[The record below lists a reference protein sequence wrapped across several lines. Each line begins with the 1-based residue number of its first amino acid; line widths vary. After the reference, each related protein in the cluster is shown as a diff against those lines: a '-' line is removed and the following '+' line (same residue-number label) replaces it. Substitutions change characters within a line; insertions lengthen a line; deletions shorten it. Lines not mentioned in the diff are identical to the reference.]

1 MAEERVVIATGA
13 AGGLGSKAVEQMS
26 ARGVRVIAVDLNED
40 GLQAVAGNANGGGEV
55 VPHAADVTNEDDVKG
70 VIQAALDRYGRLD
83 AIFNNAAIQGA
94 VKPFLEYEDEELWRI
109 MRVNYYAAWLG
120 MKHAIPI
127 FIENGGGVIV
137 NTGSSLAFRGW
148 KDCPA
153 YVSSKHALAGLT
165 RSIAIEYGHANVRCS
180 LLCPSSMDT
189 PMLYDVAKDVGEGD
203 ADAGYETLNSLSPNG
218 HIAPPEDVAAVGV
231 WMLLDAPPHLSGV
244 TLPVD
249 GAENAG

>member
-13 AGGLGSKAVEQMS
+13 AGGLGSRAVAQLS
-26 ARGVRVIAVDLNED
+26 ARGVRVIAVDLNAE
-40 GLQAVAGNANGGGEV
+40 GLEKVAGSANGGGEI
-55 VPHAADVTNEDDVKG
+55 VPHPADVTNEDDVKG
-70 VIQAALDRYGRLD
+70 FIKAAIDRYGRLD

-109 MRVNYYAAWLG
+109 MRVNLYAAWLG
-120 MKHAIPI
+120 MKHSLPH
-127 FIENGGGVIV
+127 FIEKGGGVIV

-148 KDCPA
+148 KDVPA
-153 YVSSKHALAGLT
+153 YVASKHALAGLT
-165 RSIAIEYGHANVRCS
+165 RSIAIEYGYANVRCN

-189 PMLYDVAKDVGEGD
+189 TMLYEVAKDVGGGD
-203 ADAGYETLNSLSPNG
+203 ADAGYATLNNASPNG

>member
-13 AGGLGSKAVEQMS
+13 AGGLGSRGVAQLS
-26 ARGVRVIAVDLNED
+26 ARGVRVLAVDLNED
-40 GLQAVAGNANGGGEV
+40 GLNEVASRQNGGGEIV
-55 VPHAADVTNEDDVKG
+55 AHAADVTDEDDVKG
-70 VIQAALDRYGRLD
+70 FIQAALDRFGRLD
-83 AIFNNAAIQGA
+83 AIWNNAAIQGP
-94 VKPFLEYEDEELWRI
+94 VKPFLEYSEDDLWRI
-109 MRVNYYAAWLG
+109 MQVNFFSAWLG
-120 MKHAIPI
+120 MKHALPHL
-127 FIENGGGVIV
+127 IENGGGVIV

-148 KDCPA
+148 KHVPA
-153 YVSSKHALAGLT
+153 YTSSKHALAGLT
-165 RSIAIEYGHANVRCS
+165 RSIAIEYGYANVRCS
-180 LLCPSSMDT
+180 LLCPSSMDA

-203 ADAGYETLNSLSPNG
+203 ADKGFEIINGLSPNG

>member
-13 AGGLGSKAVEQMS
+13 AGGLGSKAVEQLS
-26 ARGVRVIAVDLNED
+26 ARGVRVIAVDLNAD
-40 GLQAVAGNANGGGEV
+40 GLEEVAARANGGGEIIA
-55 VPHAADVTNEDDVKG
+55 HAADVTNEDDVKG
-70 VIQAALDRYGRLD
+70 FVKAAVDRYGRLD
-83 AIFNNAAIQGA
+83 AIFNNAAIQGP
-94 VKPFLEYEDEELWRI
+94 VRPFLEYDDEDLWKI
-109 MRVNYYAAWLG
+109 MRVNLYAAWLG
-120 MKHAIPI
+120 MKHAIPV
-127 FIENGGGVIV
+127 FQEHGGGVIV

-148 KDCPA
+148 KDVPA
-153 YVSSKHALAGLT
+153 YVASKHALAGLT
-165 RSIAIEYGHANVRCS
+165 RSIAIEHGSDNIRCS

-189 PMLYDVAKDVGEGD
+189 QMLYDVAKDVGDGD